1 MIADGYFATEE
12 RFELLEGLIV
22 EKTSRDPIH
31 DAVVELVEGL
41 LRGRIPAG
49 WRVRGQSAIVTGDS
63 QPEPDVVVVRGTPR
77 DHFAHHPLPQELA
90 LVVEVSNSSVSE
102 DRTLKQR
109 IYARAAVPEY
119 WIVNVVDRRVEVYQD
134 PTGPDAA
141 PAYRRRSEYGLGEF
155 VPLTVAGA
163 AAGVVPVA
171 EILP

>member
-1 MIADGYFATEE
+1 MIADGYFGSDE

-22 EKTSRDPIH
+22 EKMSRDPIH
-31 DAVVELVEGL
+31 DAVVELVEEL
-41 LRGRIPAG
+41 LRLRMPPG
-49 WRVRGQSAIVTGDS
+49 WRVRGQSAIATADS

-77 DHFAHHPLPQELA
+77 DHLAHHPVPQELA
-90 LVVEVSNSSVSE
+90 LVVEVSNSTVSE

-109 IYARAAVPEY
+109 IYARAGVPEY

-141 PAYRRRSEYGLGEF
+141 PVYRRRTDYGLSESI
-155 VPLTVAGA
+155 PLTVGGVG
-163 AAGVVPVA
+163 AGVVPVA